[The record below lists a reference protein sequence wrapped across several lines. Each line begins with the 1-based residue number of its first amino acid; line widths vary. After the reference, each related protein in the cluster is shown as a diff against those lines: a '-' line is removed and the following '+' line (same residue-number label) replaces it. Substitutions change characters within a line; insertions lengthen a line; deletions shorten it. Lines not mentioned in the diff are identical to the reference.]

1 MRPTFSRGVVG
12 RPLRRRPD
20 RRRLGKLTVVGCAT
34 AALLLTGL
42 PSQALLPTSPR
53 VKKLIEAGL
62 DSLEKLPRLD
72 NNSKELGGRAVVA
85 LALYKGGRKK
95 HPLVTKAVS
104 ECVAAA
110 AGAARL
116 DIYSHGLALI
126 LLSEIEP
133 GKHRS
138 AIEQY
143 LDALAKKQKPHGGWG
158 YDNRPTG
165 DTSQTQ
171 YVALG
176 LWQAH
181 RAGAEIDS
189 ALARGMIDWLYRTQS
204 PDGAWGYQGKV
215 SEDKSLVKQ
224 SGVTATM
231 AVAGGASLMIGAD
244 LHGLLTDAALS
255 SVGDLTDS
263 TSSVD
268 LPTGVRRA
276 TQTVSP
282 LPSGGVDWPRVSA
295 SIKSSEKYMQVPRD
309 ASTQIYNCY
318 YLYAL
323 ERYESFREARHNEI
337 DLEPKWYEEGVA
349 YLESSQ
355 SKPGVWDRSCGPVVD
370 TALAVLFMLRATQKS
385 LQGGLGEGA
394 LVSGRGLPKNLA
406 TAKLRR
412 GQVVVEVESVGVADF
427 LKMLDKGE
435 SDRLDSL
442 ASDPSSLVVG
452 DLSSADAERLESL
465 LRTGEPDQRLV
476 AARALGRAGDL
487 DHVPALLYGLT
498 DPDAAVALESRD
510 ALRFIARRPRGF
522 GMPDSYNDDQRYLA
536 LEQWKRWYQALRP
549 EAIID
554 FGR

>member
-1 MRPTFSRGVVG
+1 MRGVVR
-12 RPLRRRPD
+12 RPLRRCLD
-20 RRRLGKLTVVGCAT
+20 WRRLGKPTVVGCAV
-34 AALLLTGL
+34 AALLLAGL
-42 PSQALLPTSPR
+42 PAQALLPTSPR

-62 DSLEKLPRLD
+62 NSLENMPKTD
-72 NNSKELGGRAVVA
+72 TNSQELGGRAVVA

-104 ECVAAA
+104 ACVGSAG
-110 AGAARL
+110 GAAKL

-126 LLSEIEP
+126 LLAEIEP
-133 GKHRS
+133 QKHRG

-143 LDALAKKQKPHGGWG
+143 LEALAKKQKSHGGWG
-158 YDNRPTG
+158 YHNRTTG

-181 RAGAEIDS
+181 RAGLEVDPS
-189 ALARGMIDWLYRTQS
+189 LARGMIDWLNRTQA
-204 PDGAWGYQGKV
+204 PNGAWGYQGLV
-215 SEDKSLVKQ
+215 SDSKTRVQQNGAS
-224 SGVTATM
+224 ATM

-244 LHGLLTDAALS
+244 LHGLLTEAALD
-255 SVGDLTDS
+255 SVGDLSNSDE
-263 TSSVD
+263 SVA
-268 LPTGVRRA
+268 LPSGVQRA
-276 TQTVSP
+276 TQTVAP
-282 LPSGGVDWPRVSA
+282 LPKAGVDWPRVSQ
-295 SIKSSEKYMQVPRD
+295 SIKESEKHMKAPAD
-309 ASTQIYNCY
+309 AGSQAYSCY

-323 ERYESFREARHNEI
+323 ERYQSFREARHNEI
-337 DLEPKWYEEGVA
+337 DLEPKWYEEGVN
-349 YLESSQ
+349 YLESNQ
-355 SKPGVWDRSCGPVVD
+355 KKPGVWSRSCGPVVD

-412 GQVVVEVESVGVADF
+412 GQVIVEVEEVGVADF

-465 LRTGEPDQRLV
+465 LRTGEPEQRLV

-498 DPDAAVALESRD
+498 DPDPSVAIESRD
-510 ALRFIARRPRGF
+510 ALRFIARRPSGF
-522 GMPDSYNDDQRYLA
+522 GMPDSYNDEQRYLA

>member
-1 MRPTFSRGVVG
+1 MGAAR
-12 RPLRRRPD
+12 RPLCHRPD

-104 ECVAAA
+104 ECVGAAG
-110 AGAARL
+110 GAARL

-133 GKHRS
+133 RKHRG

-143 LDALAKKQKPHGGWG
+143 LEALAKKQKSHGGWG
-158 YDNRPTG
+158 YAERPTG

-181 RAGAEIDS
+181 RAGVEVES
-189 ALARGMIDWLYRTQS
+189 TLARGMIDWLNRTQA
-204 PDGAWGYQGKV
+204 PNGAWGYQGAVADGKTRV
-215 SEDKSLVKQ
+215 QQ

-231 AVAGGASLMIGAD
+231 AAAGGASLMIGAD

-255 SVGDLTDS
+255 SVGDLTDATGS
-263 TSSVD
+263 AD
-268 LPTGVRRA
+268 LPAGVQRA

-282 LPSGGVDWPRVSA
+282 LPNGGVDWPRVSD
-295 SIKSSEKYMQVPRD
+295 SIKACEKWMQVPKV
-309 ASTQIYNCY
+309 ASSQTYNCY

-323 ERYESFREARHNEI
+323 ERYQSFREARHNEI
-337 DLEPKWYEEGVA
+337 DLEPKWYEQGVT
-349 YLESSQ
+349 YLEGSQ
-355 SKPGVWDRSCGPVVD
+355 SQPGVWDRSCGPVVD

-406 TAKLRR
+406 TARLRR
-412 GQVVVEVESVGVADF
+412 GQVIVEVEEVGVADF

-465 LRTGEPDQRLV
+465 LRTGEPEQRLV

-487 DHVPALLYGLT
+487 DHVPALLYGMT
-498 DPDAAVALESRD
+498 DPDASVAIESRD

-522 GMPDSYNDDQRYLA
+522 GMPDNYNDDQRYLA
-536 LEQWKRWYQALRP
+536 LEQWKQWYQALRP